1 MTAFA
6 VLAAGCGN
14 AAPGGVASV
23 DSSPTTSVKSTTETE
38 AVVDTGDLADPET
51 RTITVDG
58 QDYLVAFADDPV
70 TRSQGLMGVEDM
82 GDLDGMLFDLE
93 VEREATFTMRNTL
106 IPLDIVFFA
115 ADGTGRAMLRMV
127 PCVAEPCPTYPSG
140 AAARYALEVPAD
152 TGNLTA
158 DSVLAV
164 P

>member
-23 DSSPTTSVKSTTETE
+23 DSSAMPSVISTTGTE
-38 AVVDTGDLADPET
+38 AVVDTGDLVDPET
-51 RTITVDG
+51 RTVTVDG
-58 QDYLVAFADDPV
+58 RDYLVAVADNPA
-70 TRSQGLMGVEDM
+70 TRSRGLMGVEDM
-82 GDLDGMLFDLE
+82 GDLDGMLFDLG
-93 VEREATFTMRNTL
+93 VERHATFTMRNTL

-115 ADGTGRAMLRMV
+115 ADGTGRAILRMV
-127 PCVAEPCPTYPSG
+127 PCVAEPCPSYPSG

-152 TGNLTA
+152 TVDLTA

>member
-23 DSSPTTSVKSTTETE
+23 GSSPTSSVTSTIETE
-38 AVVDTGDLADPET
+38 AVVDTGDLVDPEI
-51 RTITVDG
+51 RTVTVDG
-58 QDYLVAFADDPV
+58 QEYLVAFADDPA
-70 TRSQGLMGVEDM
+70 TRSQGLMAVEDI
-82 GDLDGMLFDLE
+82 GDLDGMLFDLQ
-93 VEREATFTMRNTL
+93 VERQATFTMRNTL

-152 TGNLTA
+152 SGNLTA
-158 DSVLAV
+158 DSILAV

>member
-14 AAPGGVASV
+14 AAPSGFASV
-23 DSSPTTSVKSTTETE
+23 DAPSSVTSTTETR
-38 AVVDTGDLADPET
+38 AAVDTGDLADPEI
-51 RTITVDG
+51 RTVTVDG
-58 QDYLVAFADDPV
+58 QDYLVAFADDPA
-70 TRSQGLMGVEDM
+70 TRSQGLMAVEDM

-93 VEREATFTMRNTL
+93 VERHATFTMRNTL

-115 ADGTGRAMLRMV
+115 ADGTGREMLRMV
-127 PCVAEPCPTYPSG
+127 PCVAEPCATYPSG
-140 AAARYALEVPAD
+140 AAARYALEVPAGSSD
-152 TGNLTA
+152 LTA